1 MSESPVKVKRNHRI
15 LYISNYLTER
25 PNQLI
30 SLSYF
35 VEYFGSAKS
44 SISEDIDFIREVFA
58 LNKIGQISTVAGV
71 AGGVIF
77 YPQVAPLET
86 ETLLAKIEAKL
97 QTGKRIMP
105 GNYIYLADI
114 LQEAETLNLVARH
127 IASFYQE
134 EDIDAVMTIETKG
147 IGLTVAVA
155 RYLNVP
161 HVIVRRDSAEAE
173 GSTISINYIS
183 GSHQTVK
190 KMELTKSSLKPGS
203 KVLIIDDFLRNGGTV
218 SGLISILEEFDCQS
232 AGVCVFAENTHKERV
247 HIDNYIS
254 FLKIEIVYNKEAG
267 HFELQMLP
275 GNFFDENNQ

>member
-1 MSESPVKVKRNHRI
+1 MVESPVKVKRNHRI

-25 PNQLI
+25 PNKLV

-58 LNKIGQISTVAGV
+58 VNKIGQISTVAGV

-77 YPQVAPLET
+77 YPQVAQAETDQLLLE
-86 ETLLAKIEAKL
+86 IEEKL

-114 LQEAETLNLVARH
+114 LQEAETLNLIARH
-127 IASFYQE
+127 IAFFYQGE
-134 EDIDAVMTIETKG
+134 EIDAVMTIETKG

-190 KMELTKSSLKPGS
+190 KMELTKSSLQPGS

-218 SGLISILEEFDCQS
+218 SGLISLLDEFDCQP

-247 HIDNYIS
+247 PIENYVS

-275 GNFFDENNQ
+275 GNFFDEK

>member
-1 MSESPVKVKRNHRI
+1 MVESPVKVKRNHRI

-25 PNQLI
+25 PNKLV

-58 LNKIGQISTVAGV
+58 VNKIGQISTVAGV

-77 YPQVAPLET
+77 YPQVAQAET
-86 ETLLAKIEAKL
+86 DQLLLKIEEKL

-114 LQEAETLNLVARH
+114 LQEAETLNLIARH
-127 IASFYQE
+127 IAFFYQGE
-134 EDIDAVMTIETKG
+134 EIDAVMTIETKG

-218 SGLISILEEFDCQS
+218 SGLISLLDEFDCQP

-247 HIDNYIS
+247 PIENYVS

-275 GNFFDENNQ
+275 GNFFDEK

>member
-1 MSESPVKVKRNHRI
+1 MVESPVKVKRNHRI

-25 PNQLI
+25 PNKLV

-58 LNKIGQISTVAGV
+58 VNKIGQISTVAGV

-77 YPQVAPLET
+77 YPQVAQAETDQLLLE
-86 ETLLAKIEAKL
+86 IEEKL

-114 LQEAETLNLVARH
+114 LQEAEMLNLIARH
-127 IASFYQE
+127 IAFFYQGE
-134 EDIDAVMTIETKG
+134 EIDAVMTIETKG

-218 SGLISILEEFDCQS
+218 SGLISLLDEFDCQP

-247 HIDNYIS
+247 PIENYVS

-275 GNFFDENNQ
+275 GNFFDEK

>member
-1 MSESPVKVKRNHRI
+1 MAESPVKIKRNHRI

-25 PNQLI
+25 PNKLI

-58 LNKIGQISTVAGV
+58 YNKIGQISTVAGV

-77 YPQVAPLET
+77 YPQVAQAET
-86 ETLLAKIEAKL
+86 ELLLSQIEEKL

-114 LQEAETLNLVARH
+114 LQEAETLNLIARH

-134 EDIDAVMTIETKG
+134 EAIDAVMTIETKG

-190 KMELTKSSLKPGS
+190 KMELTKSSLQAGS

-218 SGLISILEEFDCQS
+218 SGLISLLDEFDCQP

-247 HIDNYIS
+247 HIENYVS

-275 GNFFDENNQ
+275 GNFFDEK

>member
-1 MSESPVKVKRNHRI
+1 MAESPVKIKRNHRI

-25 PNQLI
+25 PNKLI

-58 LNKIGQISTVAGV
+58 FNKIGQISTVAGV

-77 YPQVAPLET
+77 YPQVAQVET
-86 ETLLAKIEAKL
+86 DQLLAEIEEKL

-114 LQEAETLNLVARH
+114 LQEAETLNLIARH

-134 EDIDAVMTIETKG
+134 EEIDAVMTIETKG

-190 KMELTKSSLKPGS
+190 KMELTKSSLKAGS

-218 SGLISILEEFDCQS
+218 SGLISLLDEFDCQP

-247 HIDNYIS
+247 HIENYVS
-254 FLKIEIVYNKEAG
+254 FLKIEIVYNKDAG

-275 GNFFDENNQ
+275 GNFFDGK

>member
-1 MSESPVKVKRNHRI
+1 MKVKRNHRI

-25 PNQLI
+25 PNKLV

-58 LNKIGQISTVAGV
+58 VNKIGQISTVAGV

-77 YPQVAPLET
+77 YPQVAQAETDQLLLE
-86 ETLLAKIEAKL
+86 IEEKL

-114 LQEAETLNLVARH
+114 LQEAETLNLIARH
-127 IASFYQE
+127 IAFFYQGE
-134 EDIDAVMTIETKG
+134 EIDAVMTIETKG

-218 SGLISILEEFDCQS
+218 SGLISLLDEFDCQP

-247 HIDNYIS
+247 PIENYVS

-275 GNFFDENNQ
+275 GNFFDEK

>member
-1 MSESPVKVKRNHRI
+1 MAESPVKIKRNHRI

-25 PNQLI
+25 PNKLI

-58 LNKIGQISTVAGV
+58 FNKIGQISTVAGV

-77 YPQVAPLET
+77 YPQVAQIET
-86 ETLLAKIEAKL
+86 DQLLAEIEEKL

-114 LQEAETLNLVARH
+114 LQEAETLNLIARH

-134 EDIDAVMTIETKG
+134 EEIDAVMTIETKG

-190 KMELTKSSLKPGS
+190 KMELTKSSLKAGS

-218 SGLISILEEFDCQS
+218 SGLISLLDEFDCQP

-247 HIDNYIS
+247 HIENYVS
-254 FLKIEIVYNKEAG
+254 FLKIEIVYNKDAG

-275 GNFFDENNQ
+275 GNFFDGK

>member
-1 MSESPVKVKRNHRI
+1 MVESPVKVKRNHRI

-25 PNQLI
+25 PNKLV

-58 LNKIGQISTVAGV
+58 VNKIGQISTVAGV

-77 YPQVAPLET
+77 YPQVAQAETDQLLLE
-86 ETLLAKIEAKL
+86 IEEKL

-114 LQEAETLNLVARH
+114 LQEAETLNLIARH
-127 IASFYQE
+127 IAFFYQGE
-134 EDIDAVMTIETKG
+134 EIDAVMTIETKG

-218 SGLISILEEFDCQS
+218 SGLISLLDEFDCQP

-247 HIDNYIS
+247 PIENYVS

-275 GNFFDENNQ
+275 GNFFDEK

>member
-1 MSESPVKVKRNHRI
+1 MAESPMKIKRNHRI

-25 PNQLI
+25 PNKLI

-58 LNKIGQISTVAGV
+58 FNKIGQISTVAGV

-77 YPQVAPLET
+77 YPQVAQEET
-86 ETLLAKIEAKL
+86 DSLLKQIEEKL

-114 LQEAETLNLVARH
+114 LQESQTLNLIARH

-134 EDIDAVMTIETKG
+134 EEIDAVMTIETKG
-147 IGLTVAVA
+147 IGLTVEVA

-190 KMELTKSSLKPGS
+190 KMELTKSSLPAGS

-218 SGLISILEEFDCQS
+218 SGLISLLEEFDCQP

-247 HIDNYIS
+247 HIDKYVS
-254 FLKIEIVYNKEAG
+254 FLRIEIVYNKEAG

-275 GNFFDENNQ
+275 GNFFEPK

>member
-1 MSESPVKVKRNHRI
+1 MMVESPVKVKRNHRI

-25 PNQLI
+25 PNKLV

-58 LNKIGQISTVAGV
+58 VNKIGQISTVAGV

-77 YPQVAPLET
+77 YPQVAQAETDQLLLE
-86 ETLLAKIEAKL
+86 IEEKL

-114 LQEAETLNLVARH
+114 LQEAETLNLIARH
-127 IASFYQE
+127 IAFFYQGE
-134 EDIDAVMTIETKG
+134 EIDAVMTIETKG

-218 SGLISILEEFDCQS
+218 SGLISLLDEFDCQP

-247 HIDNYIS
+247 PIENYVS

-275 GNFFDENNQ
+275 GNFFDEK

>member
-1 MSESPVKVKRNHRI
+1 MKVKRNHRI

-25 PNQLI
+25 PNKLV

-58 LNKIGQISTVAGV
+58 VNKIGQISTVAGV

-77 YPQVAPLET
+77 YPQVAQAET
-86 ETLLAKIEAKL
+86 DQLLLKIEEKL

-114 LQEAETLNLVARH
+114 LQEAETLNLIARH
-127 IASFYQE
+127 IAFFYQGE
-134 EDIDAVMTIETKG
+134 EIDAVMTIETKG

-190 KMELTKSSLKPGS
+190 KMELTKSSLQSGS

-218 SGLISILEEFDCQS
+218 SGLISLLDEFDCQP

-247 HIDNYIS
+247 PIENYVS

-275 GNFFDENNQ
+275 GNFFDEK

>member
-1 MSESPVKVKRNHRI
+1 MVESPVKVKRNHRI

-25 PNQLI
+25 PNKLV

-44 SISEDIDFIREVFA
+44 SISEDIDFVREVFA
-58 LNKIGQISTVAGV
+58 VNKIGQISTVAGV

-77 YPQVAPLET
+77 YPQVAQAETDQLLLE
-86 ETLLAKIEAKL
+86 IEEKL

-114 LQEAETLNLVARH
+114 LQEAETLNLIARH
-127 IASFYQE
+127 IAFFYQGE
-134 EDIDAVMTIETKG
+134 EIDAVMTIETKG

-183 GSHQTVK
+183 GSRQTVK

-218 SGLISILEEFDCQS
+218 SGLISLLDEFDCQP

-247 HIDNYIS
+247 PIENYVS
-254 FLKIEIVYNKEAG
+254 FLKIEIVYNKEVG
-267 HFELQMLP
+267 HFDLQMLP
-275 GNFFDENNQ
+275 GNFFDEK